1 MSDPNFTS
9 RVRIYEYSKAA
20 AVELPTQP
28 AAVFP
33 SSLHEE
39 EEGSSR
45 VIQLDL
51 SAALNVSYSATSPN
65 LLASFIVLKKGQPLF
80 TNARATSQA
89 FYIMRGSGST
99 TSEEHG
105 SISWKKGDLFVLP
118 ATKGAL
124 SHVVLSECD
133 EPSASIYWLTDEPL
147 MRYLGVSPSEER
159 FGVAFYS
166 REVLLSAVD
175 EIRHEEGAQ
184 HRNRMGVLL
193 SNEACPETKT
203 LTPVLWALLNVLP
216 ANTKQPPHR
225 HQSVAIDLAVSIPAG
240 ASGKV
245 YTMMGPEL
253 NEDGWV
259 KDPIKMNWE
268 TNAVFTTPPGWW
280 HSHHNE
286 SNEDAWVLP
295 TPDAGLYTH
304 QRTLDIRFSHAKPMP
319 AGSGGK

>member
-1 MSDPNFTS
+1 MSGPEELRAS

-28 AAVFP
+28 AAAFP
-33 SSLHEE
+33 SALHEE
-39 EEGSSR
+39 AGNSR
-45 VIQLDL
+45 VIPLDL
-51 SAALNVSYSATSPN
+51 SSALNTSYKATSPN
-65 LLASFIVLKKGQPLF
+65 LLASFITLKKGQPLF

-89 FYIMRGSGST
+89 FYILRGAGST

-124 SHVVLSECD
+124 SHLVLNESD
-133 EPSASIYWLTDEPL
+133 EPDAAMYWLNDEPL
-147 MRYLGVSPSEER
+147 MRYLGCSPSEER

-166 REVLLSAVD
+166 REVLLSAV
-175 EIRHEEGAQ
+175 EAIRHEEGAQ

-203 LTPVLWALLNVLP
+203 LSPVLWALLNVLP

-225 HQSVAIDLAVSIPAG
+225 HQSVAIDLAVSIGAG
-240 ASGKV
+240 AKGKV

-253 NEDGWV
+253 DEG
-259 KDPIKMNWE
+259 KYIPIIIFY
-268 TNAVFTTPPGWW
+268 VFL
-280 HSHHNE
+280 
-286 SNEDAWVLP
+286 A
-295 TPDAGLYTH
+295 
-304 QRTLDIRFSHAKPMP
+304 
-319 AGSGGK
+319 

>member
-1 MSDPNFTS
+1 MSGPEELRAS

-28 AAVFP
+28 AAAFP
-33 SSLHEE
+33 SALHEE
-39 EEGSSR
+39 PGNSR
-45 VIQLDL
+45 VIPLDL
-51 SAALNVSYSATSPN
+51 SSALNTSYKATSPN
-65 LLASFIVLKKGQPLF
+65 LLASFITLKKGQPLF

-89 FYIMRGSGST
+89 FYILRGAGST

-124 SHVVLSECD
+124 SHLVLNESD
-133 EPSASIYWLTDEPL
+133 EPDAAMYWLNDEPL
-147 MRYLGVSPSEER
+147 MRYLGCSPSEER

-166 REVLLSAVD
+166 REVLLSAV
-175 EIRHEEGAQ
+175 EAIRHEEGAQ

-203 LTPVLWALLNVLP
+203 LSPVLWALLNVLP

-225 HQSVAIDLAVSIPAG
+225 HQSVAIDLAVSIGAG
-240 ASGKV
+240 AEGKV

-253 NEDGWV
+253 DEG
-259 KDPIKMNWE
+259 
-268 TNAVFTTPPGWW
+268 
-280 HSHHNE
+280 
-286 SNEDAWVLP
+286 
-295 TPDAGLYTH
+295 
-304 QRTLDIRFSHAKPMP
+304 
-319 AGSGGK
+319 